1 MKAYAYLAGLL
12 AALAGFLALM
22 FGARK
27 AGKDAAEAEQMKE
40 TLDAVQDKAD
50 LDRELDDPDAR
61 ERLLEKHYRD

>member
-27 AGKDAAEAEQMKE
+27 AGRDAAENEAKGE
-40 TLDAVQDKAD
+40 V
-50 LDRELDDPDAR
+50 
-61 ERLLEKHYRD
+61 LEKVEKAARARRNPDNSGVRKFDRD